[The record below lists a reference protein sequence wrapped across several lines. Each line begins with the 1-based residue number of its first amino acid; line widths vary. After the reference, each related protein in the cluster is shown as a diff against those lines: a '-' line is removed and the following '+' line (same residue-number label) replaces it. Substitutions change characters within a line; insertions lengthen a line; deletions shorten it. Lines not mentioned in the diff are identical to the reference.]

1 LEADLLK
8 LHHIGIATANI
19 EEAVKR
25 HKEVYGLEQV
35 TEIVD
40 DPLHK
45 VSVVLLSAGGE
56 VFIELV
62 SPLKEDSPVS
72 NLLKKGITLYHICYL
87 VKDLDETLKE
97 VKGNS
102 IIISKPAPAKLYDG
116 RRIAFVYT
124 QDKYVVEF
132 LEEEK
137 RDAQC

>member
-1 LEADLLK
+1 LK

-45 VSVVLLSAGGE
+45 VSVVLLSASGE

-97 VKGNS
+97 VKGNTT
-102 IIISKPAPAKLYDG
+102 IISKPAPAKLYDG

>member
-1 LEADLLK
+1 MK

-97 VKGNS
+97 VKGNTT
-102 IIISKPAPAKLYDG
+102 IISKPAPAKLYDG